1 MTDWDVMSNK
11 ETASKSNDCASSFG
25 ERLPTSRD
33 VAQLAGVSQSSVCR
47 VFDAKWAD
55 RISPKMR
62 DRVLAAANA
71 LGYQPNAIARS
82 LTAQRSG
89 IIGVIV
95 SEYFNEFYFDLMR
108 LITNELQ
115 ALGMRVMLFNAA
127 PYSDIEEVFN
137 KLVEYRVD
145 GIIVTAAA
153 ISTRAEPIRKTISTP
168 LVLVNIYANEPFCSS
183 VVCDNYTGSRQMAH
197 YLYKCGC
204 RNFVY
209 ASAANSAYFDI
220 PDRYRG
226 FRDGL
231 QECGADCRVVDGD
244 YSYEAGKEV
253 ARLLFTGSNPPDCI
267 FTTSSKM
274 AHGIMDSARQEFGI
288 SIPNQLSVATYD
300 DSFATAL
307 DSYQLTTIRQPSEA
321 IARTAVRLLCQEIDD
336 PGCQIETVYAP
347 PSITVRNS
355 VRKPTTGRSE

>member
-1 MTDWDVMSNK
+1 MRQND
-11 ETASKSNDCASSFG
+11 SKIEHSAPSGD
-25 ERLPTSRD
+25 RLPTSRD
-33 VAQLAGVSQSSVCR
+33 VARLAGVSQSSVCR
-47 VFDAKWAD
+47 VFDAKWQD
-55 RISPKMR
+55 RISPAMR
-62 DRVLAAANA
+62 DRVLAAAEE

-89 IIGVIV
+89 IVGVIV
-95 SEYFNEFYFDLMR
+95 SEYFNEYYFDLMR
-108 LITNELQ
+108 RITNELQ

-153 ISTRAEPIRKTISTP
+153 ISTRAEPIRKTVSTP

-197 YLYKCGC
+197 YLYDCGC

-209 ASAANSAYFDI
+209 VSAANSPFFDI
-220 PDRYRG
+220 PDRKRG
-226 FRDGL
+226 FLDGL
-231 QECGADCRVVDGD
+231 KECGCSNCRIVDGEYD
-244 YSYEAGKEV
+244 YEVGKDV
-253 ARLLFTGSNPPDCI
+253 ARQLFSGDNPPDCI

-274 AHGIMDSARQEFGI
+274 AHGIMDSARYEFGV
-288 SIPNQLSVATYD
+288 SIPEQLSVATYD

-307 DSYQLTTIRQPSEA
+307 DSYQLTTICQPSEA
-321 IARTAVRLLCQEIDD
+321 IARTAVRLLCQEMDD
-336 PGCQIETVYAP
+336 PNCQIETVYAP
-347 PSITVRNS
+347 PSIKIRNS
-355 VRKPTTGRSE
+355 VRQPARETKN